1 LASIIV
7 IDDDAQIVDLLVQ
20 MLSAEGHQV
29 LGAVDAE
36 AAMELFAEHPADLII
51 TDIIMPNKDGFE
63 TIQAFRHCDHD
74 VKILAIS
81 GGGRFGEGSFLRE
94 AKMLGADMVLMKPLD
109 RKQLVE
115 SVRQLV
121 GS

>member
-1 LASIIV
+1 M
-7 IDDDAQIVDLLVQ
+7 IDDDAQIVELLVQ
-20 MLSAEGHQV
+20 MLGQEGHHVVGATDAEG
-29 LGAVDAE
+29 
-36 AAMELFAEHPADLII
+36 AMELFAEQPADLII

-63 TIQAFRHCDHD
+63 TIQAFRQCDHH

-94 AKMLGADMVLMKPLD
+94 AKMLGADTVLMKPLH

-115 SVRQLV
+115 TVRQLV
-121 GS
+121 GP

>member
-1 LASIIV
+1 MASIIV

-20 MLSAEGHQV
+20 MLSAEGHHV
-29 LGAVDAE
+29 VGASDAE
-36 AAMELFAEHPADLII
+36 AAMELFAEQPADLII
-51 TDIIMPNKDGFE
+51 TDIIMPNTDGFE
-63 TIQAFRHCDHD
+63 TIRAFRQCDHD
-74 VKILAIS
+74 VKIIAIS

-94 AKMLGADMVLMKPLD
+94 AKMLGADTVLMKPLD

-115 SVRQLV
+115 TVRQLV

>member
-1 LASIIV
+1 V
-7 IDDDAQIVDLLVQ
+7 IDDDAQIVDLLVE
-20 MLSAEGHQV
+20 MLLLEGHHV
-29 LGAVDAE
+29 VGAPDPE

-63 TIQAFRHCDHD
+63 TIQAFRQCDHD
-74 VKILAIS
+74 VKILAVS

-94 AKMLGADMVLMKPLD
+94 AKLLGADMALMKPLG
-109 RKQLVE
+109 RKHLVE
-115 SVRQLV
+115 TVRQLV

>member
-1 LASIIV
+1 MAYIIV
-7 IDDDAQIVDLLVQ
+7 IDDDAQIVDVLVQ
-20 MLSAEGHQV
+20 MLRAEGHHV
-29 LGAVDAE
+29 VGAADAE
-36 AAMELFAEHPADLII
+36 AAMELFAEHPAGLII
-51 TDIIMPNKDGFE
+51 TDIIMPNTDGFE
-63 TIQAFRHCDHD
+63 TIQAFRQCDHD

-94 AKMLGADMVLMKPLD
+94 AKLLGADTVLMKPLD

-115 SVRQLV
+115 TVRHLV